1 LHNFAVKNKTVDYFK
16 LCFILLF
23 SETRQKKSMDV
34 NGVERGSDKGSLP
47 ENGQADEQTEG
58 QQFVLSEEFYKDGIT
73 SSSVP
78 PLTSG
83 TVFNLGE
90 SSSDLSLSS
99 GDDMS
104 ISLHSTSDPSGDSG
118 IRQSSMSASSQVS
131 SNGNAASSKK
141 HAGGGDNRRES
152 ATGCGAMN
160 PEEFVRLFGGTTVIN
175 KILIA
180 NNGIAAVKCMRSIRR
195 WAYEMFRN
203 DRAIKFVAM
212 VTPEDLHASA
222 EYIRMADQFIMTSG
236 GSNNNNYANV
246 QVILELAQKMEV
258 QAVWAGWGHASENPK
273 LPELLNKHDII
284 FIGPPAKAM
293 WSLGDKIASSIVAQ
307 TAKVPTLPWSGS
319 GLTIPWKRSQNASNG
334 SLYVPPSLYAQAT
347 VSTVEEGI
355 KVATRIGL
363 PLMIKASEG
372 GGGKGIRKCVNMD
385 EFPTQ
390 FRQVQAEVPGSPI
403 FIMKLATGARHL
415 EVQLLAD
422 CYGNAVSLFGR
433 DCSIQ
438 RRHQKIIEEAPTSV
452 APSELFEQMEKDAV
466 KLAKM
471 VGYISAG
478 TVEYLYL
485 PETQRYYFLEL
496 NPRLQV
502 EHPCTEMV
510 ANVNLPAAQL
520 QIAMGIPLHRIKDI
534 RNLYG
539 ASPFSDTSLNFD
551 SSIERPLP
559 RGHVIAARIT
569 SENPD
574 DGFLPSSGTVQE
586 LNFRS
591 SKNAW
596 GYFSVSAAGGLHEFA
611 DSQFGHC
618 FSWGESRDD
627 AIANM
632 VLALKELSIRGDFRT
647 TVEYLITLLETE
659 DFIQNQFN
667 TQWLDHLIAEKVKA
681 EKPDIIVGV
690 VCLSVLLADVAIVNA
705 FQSFQNSLER
715 GQVLPAKCLINTV
728 DVELTHEDVRYVV
741 EVTRCCPQAYFL
753 VMNGSGVEVEFHRM
767 SDGGMLISYNS
778 NSYTCYMNE
787 EVHQYRVIIGNKTIE
802 FQKKYNPTEVRSPSA
817 GKLVQYL
824 VEDGGHVCACSPVA
838 EMEVMKMIITLS
850 SPENGCIHYVKR
862 PGTLLNPGS
871 LVATLT
877 LDDASHIRTIT
888 DYEGTF
894 PVHSPTA
901 QHAEK
906 LYQTYRDLVSYFN
919 HLLEG
924 YTLPEPYFS
933 ADLREKVEKFFRV
946 LKDPW
951 LPLYELQE
959 SISIISGRIPIEV
972 ESQISQLMFTYA
984 GNITSVLCK
993 FPSQQIAQEL
1003 DSEMAKLSKKQ
1014 DREMFFMSTHGLLT
1028 LVQRYRDGIR
1038 GHMALV
1044 LQDLFRRYLNT
1055 EKHFQQHQYDECV
1068 HALRES
1074 MKDSDRRLVTNAIF
1088 SHHQLAKKNQA
1099 IVMLI
1104 EHIIA
1109 NEPGVIDELKDVLSE
1124 LTTLSKADHG
1134 KVALLARQ
1142 LLIAAHQPSYDTRH
1156 NQVESIFLSALDRFG
1171 QTFQPENLYK
1181 LITSE
1186 TSICDVLHDFFYH
1199 AHSTV
1204 RKAALEVYVRRAY
1217 VAFEVNCLKHHSLA
1231 NCPACS
1237 VVEYQFTLPSS
1248 HPERITSLKRR
1259 TNNNNNNNSRALQ
1272 QQQMC
1277 RVRSMDDDLVGLD
1290 LPDSPNCQR
1299 VGILAAFENFETAVL
1314 NFPQLLGL
1322 FTLKLS
1328 LRSIDG
1334 NSGGGGGGQLVHKSS
1349 SCSEPPLL
1357 AKHTADQ
1364 PIHILN
1370 IAVKTDS
1377 EPKADDASL
1386 SEKFQH
1392 FCMQNK
1398 SLLIEHGIRRIT
1410 FITLTSRA
1418 APKYYTFRSKDHF
1431 QEDRI
1436 YRHLDPAMAFQ
1447 LEIGRMKN
1455 FTLEAVP
1462 TANSKLHLYLG
1473 KGKLNERCQVS
1484 TDYRFFLRYIIRH
1497 SDLISKEASFE
1508 YMRNEGE
1515 RVLLESLDELEVAF
1529 NSHPDAKRCDC
1540 NHIFLNFMPCVTL
1553 DPQKVV
1559 DTVSDIIIRY
1569 GQRLWN
1575 LRVLEAEL
1583 KYSIRLVPHGP
1594 PILMRLTICNQSGYY
1609 LNLELYQEVVDN
1621 DSGQVRYR
1629 GWNLDAPGP
1638 LHNLAVS
1645 TPYQAKDHMQQ
1656 KRYLAQKMGTT
1667 YVYDYPEMF
1676 RQALLKLWRER
1687 NAELGYEDEPSSVEV
1702 LQGVELALDN
1712 HGDLIEVN
1720 RIPGENTC
1728 GMVVWRLTLKTP
1740 EYVNGRDIILIANDM
1755 THLIGSFGVEEDE
1768 LFYKASQLSRQLK
1781 IPRIYVAA
1789 NSGARIGLSD
1799 EVRNTFRIAWEDLD
1813 DPEKGFKYLYLT
1825 PEDYDTLNAGRRT
1838 RIVNAQRI
1846 VEGQELRYVITDI
1859 IGSEDSIGVEN
1870 LRGSGLIAGETTQAY
1885 DEVCVISLV
1894 SCRTV
1899 GIGAYL
1905 VRLGQRTI
1913 QVDNSHI
1920 ILTGAPALNKLLG
1933 REVYS
1938 SNNQLGGTQIMHN
1951 NGVSHAI
1958 AQNEFDGVY
1967 LILKWLSYMPSHR
1980 GAPLPVVSPTDPV
1993 EREVGFYPTKNPYDP
2008 RWLLAGR
2015 PSPLCST
2022 QWESG
2027 FFDRNSWSEIMSGWA
2042 KTVICGRA
2050 RLGGIPCSVIA
2061 VETRTVE
2068 VQVPADPATLDS
2080 ESKLISQAGQV
2091 WFPDSAYKTAQAIN
2105 DFNREQLPLFIFA
2118 NWRGFSGGMKD
2129 MFDQVLKFGAYIVDA
2144 LRKYEQPVFV
2154 YIPPHAELRGGAW
2167 VVVDP
2172 SINSRY
2178 MEMYADSKSRGGV
2191 LEPEGTVEI
2200 KYREKDLR
2208 KTIKRC
2214 DPICQSLLVE
2224 LKGDNVSDELRSEL
2238 EEKLRAR
2245 IDVLLPIYHSVA
2257 VQFADLH
2264 DRAGRMLAKKVI
2276 SKVVDWKTS
2285 RCVFYWRLRRRLA
2298 EEHIKKL
2305 ITEHSFDQPLNNAQ
2319 MNALLQHWF
2328 DSDVGNQQNQNW
2340 ADDQITALWFESQIA
2355 DEQQQSI
2362 VREGLKV
2369 IQHQQAKN
2377 KIKSIFANCPGLL
2390 METAVELVKQLDVG
2404 EQDELLKLFMH
2415 HASGS

>member
-1 LHNFAVKNKTVDYFK
+1 
-16 LCFILLF
+16 
-23 SETRQKKSMDV
+23 MDV
-34 NGVERGSDKGSLP
+34 NGAEHGSDKA
-47 ENGQADEQTEG
+47 GQADEQNEG
-58 QQFVLSEEFYKDGIT
+58 QQFEFYEDDGVV
-73 SSSVP
+73 SSSAP
-78 PLTSG
+78 PLTNG

-118 IRQSSMSASSQVS
+118 IRKSMSASSQIS
-131 SNGNAASSKK
+131 SNGNAANSKK
-141 HAGGGDNRRES
+141 YVGDRRES
-152 ATGCGAMN
+152 GTGCGAMN

-319 GLTIPWKRSQNASNG
+319 GLTIPWKRSENVSNG

-355 KVATRIGL
+355 KIASRIGL

-471 VGYISAG
+471 VGYVSAG

-539 ASPFSDTSLNFD
+539 ASPFGDTSLNFEC
-551 SSIERPLP
+551 SIHRPLP

-596 GYFSVSAAGGLHEFA
+596 GYFSVSTAGGLHEFA

-618 FSWGESRDD
+618 FSWGETRDD

-647 TVEYLITLLETE
+647 TVEYLITLLETD
-659 DFIQNQFN
+659 DFIRDQFD
-667 TQWLDHLIAEKVKA
+667 TQWLDQLIGENVKT
-681 EKPDIIVGV
+681 EKPDVLVGV
-690 VCLSVLLADVAIVNA
+690 VCLSVLLADVTIVNA
-705 FQSFQNSLER
+705 FQSFQNSLDR
-715 GQVLPAKCLINTV
+715 GQVLPAKWLIDSV
-728 DVELTHEDVRYVV
+728 DVELTHEDVRYAV

-767 SDGGMLISYNS
+767 SDGGMLLSYNS

-787 EVHQYRVIIGNKTIE
+787 EVHQYRVIIGNNKTIE
-802 FQKKYNPTEVRSPSA
+802 FQKKYNPTEIRSPSA

-824 VEDGGHVCACSPVA
+824 VEDGDHVCACGPVA
-838 EMEVMKMIITLS
+838 EIEVMKMIITLS
-850 SPENGCIHYVKR
+850 SPANGSIHYVKR
-862 PGTLLNPGS
+862 PGALLNPGS

-877 LDDASHIRTIT
+877 LDDPSRVRRIV
-888 DYEGTF
+888 DYDGTF
-894 PVHSPTA
+894 PVDLPSA
-901 QHAEK
+901 QQHGEK
-906 LYQTYRDLVSYFN
+906 LYQTYRDLVTYFD
-919 HLLEG
+919 HLLQG

-933 ADLREKVEKFFRV
+933 ANLRDKVDKFFRV
-946 LKDPW
+946 LKDPR

-959 SISIISGRIPIEV
+959 SMAVISGRIPIEV
-972 ESQISQLMFTYA
+972 ESQISQLMLAYA

-1003 DSEMAKLSKKQ
+1003 DNEMAKLSKKQ

-1038 GHMALV
+1038 GHMV
-1044 LQDLFRRYLNT
+1044 LILRDLFRRYLNT
-1055 EKHFQQHQYDECV
+1055 EKHFEQHQYDECV
-1068 HALRES
+1068 HALRENL
-1074 MKDSDRRLVTNAIF
+1074 KNSDRRLVTDAIF
-1088 SHHQLAKKNQA
+1088 SHRQLAKKNQA

-1104 EHIIA
+1104 EHVGA
-1109 NEPGVIDELKDVLSE
+1109 NEPGVIDDLKDVLGE

-1199 AHSTV
+1199 PHSTV
-1204 RKAALEVYVRRAY
+1204 RKAALEVYVRRTY
-1217 VAFEVNCLKHHSLA
+1217 VAFEVNCLKHHSLV
-1231 NCPACS
+1231 NCPSCS
-1237 VVEYQFTLPSS
+1237 AVEYQFTLPSS
-1248 HPERITSLKRR
+1248 HPERMVITSSSKCCRR
-1259 TNNNNNNNSRALQ
+1259 RRRRRSRTATTTALSSNRIH
-1272 QQQMC
+1272 QMC
-1277 RVRSMDDDLVGLD
+1277 RICNVDDDDDDDYYYYYSVGLD

-1299 VGILAAFENFETAVL
+1299 IGILAAFENFEMAVV
-1314 NFPQLLGL
+1314 NFDQLLNL

-1328 LRSIDG
+1328 LDPVVVDDRET
-1334 NSGGGGGGQLVHKSS
+1334 NTVESS
-1349 SCSEPPLL
+1349 SQSVLT
-1357 AKHTADQ
+1357 KQQTDQ
-1364 PIHILN
+1364 PIRILN
-1370 IAVKTDS
+1370 IAVKIDS

-1386 SEKFQH
+1386 AEKFQN
-1392 FCMQNK
+1392 FCTRNK
-1398 SLLIEHGIRRIT
+1398 SLLVDHGIRRIT
-1410 FITLTSRA
+1410 FITLTSRT

-1431 QEDRI
+1431 EEDRI

-1473 KGKLNERCQVS
+1473 KGKLNNERRELS
-1484 TDYRFFLRYIIRH
+1484 DYRFFLRYIIRH

-1583 KYSIRLVPHGP
+1583 KYSIRLVAHGP
-1594 PILMRLTICNQSGYY
+1594 PIIMRLTICNQSGYY
-1609 LNLELYQEVVDN
+1609 LNLQLYQEVVDN
-1621 DSGQVRYR
+1621 DSGQVRYKS
-1629 GWNLDAPGP
+1629 WNSDTPGP
-1638 LHNLAVS
+1638 LDNLAVS

-1656 KRYLAQKMGTT
+1656 KRYSAQKMGTT

-1687 NAELGYEDEPSSVEV
+1687 NAEFGYEDEPTSVEV
-1702 LQGVELALDN
+1702 LQGVELALDSRT
-1712 HGDLIEVN
+1712 GDLVEVN

-1755 THLIGSFGVEEDE
+1755 THLIGSFGVEEDQ
-1768 LFYKASQLSRQLK
+1768 LFYQASRLSRQLK

-1789 NSGARIGLSD
+1789 NSGARIGLSA
-1799 EVRNTFRIAWEDLD
+1799 EVRRLFRIAWEDVD
-1813 DPEKGFKYLYLT
+1813 DPDKGFKYFYLT
-1825 PEDYDTLNAGRRT
+1825 PDDYNNLNAAGQRHV
-1838 RIVNAQRI
+1838 VNAQPI
-1846 VEGQELRYVITDI
+1846 VVEGDEIRYKIVDI
-1859 IGSEDSIGVEN
+1859 IGTDRESIGVEN

-1967 LILKWLSYMPSHR
+1967 LILKWLSYIPSYR
-1980 GAPLPVVSPTDPV
+1980 GGPLPIVSPTDPV
-1993 EREVGFYPTKNPYDP
+1993 EREIDFCPTKNPYDP

-2068 VQVPADPATLDS
+2068 VQVPADPASLDS

-2091 WFPDSAYKTAQAIN
+2091 WYPDSAYKTAQAIN

-2191 LEPEGTVEI
+2191 LEPEGIVEI
-2200 KYREKDLR
+2200 KYREKDLLA
-2208 KTIKRC
+2208 TIERC
-2214 DPICQSLLVE
+2214 DPICQSLLVQ
-2224 LKGDNVSDELRSEL
+2224 LQTAADDNSDELRGEL
-2238 EEKLRAR
+2238 EAKLRAR
-2245 IDVLLPIYHSVA
+2245 IDILLPIYHSVA

-2264 DRAGRMLAKKVI
+2264 DRPGRMLAKKVI
-2276 SKVVDWKTS
+2276 SKVVDWKQS
-2285 RCVFYWRLRRRLA
+2285 RSVFYWRLRRRLA
-2298 EEHIKKL
+2298 EEHVKQL
-2305 ITEHSFDQPLNNAQ
+2305 ITDQSFDQPLTNDR

-2340 ADDQITALWFESQIA
+2340 ADDQITALWFENQIA
-2355 DEQQQSI
+2355 QDQQQQSI
-2362 VREGLKV
+2362 VGQGLKQ
-2369 IQHQQAKN
+2369 IQRQQAKK
-2377 KIKSIFANCPGLL
+2377 KIKTIFANCPGLL
-2390 METAVELVKQLDVG
+2390 METAVELVEQLDV
-2404 EQDELLKLFMH
+2404 EQANELVKLFTH
-2415 HASGS
+2415 RAKSPQI

>member
-1 LHNFAVKNKTVDYFK
+1 
-16 LCFILLF
+16 
-23 SETRQKKSMDV
+23 MDV
-34 NGVERGSDKGSLP
+34 NGVEHGSDKGSLA

-58 QQFVLSEEFYKDGIT
+58 QQFVLSEEFYKDEIA
-73 SSSVP
+73 SSPAP

-104 ISLHSTSDPSGDSG
+104 TSLQSTSDPSGDSG
-118 IRQSSMSASSQVS
+118 IRQSMSASSQVS
-131 SNGNAASSKK
+131 SNSNATSSKK
-141 HAGGGDNRRES
+141 HASGGDRRES

-319 GLTIPWKRSQNASNG
+319 GLTIPWKRTQNASNG

-741 EVTRCCPQAYFL
+741 QVTRCCPQAYFL

-894 PVHSPTA
+894 PKHCPTA

-933 ADLREKVEKFFRV
+933 TDLREKVEKFFRV

-959 SISIISGRIPIEV
+959 SISIISG
-972 ESQISQLMFTYA
+972 
-984 GNITSVLCK
+984 
-993 FPSQQIAQEL
+993 
-1003 DSEMAKLSKKQ
+1003 
-1014 DREMFFMSTHGLLT
+1014 H
-1028 LVQRYRDGIR
+1028 
-1038 GHMALV
+1038 
-1044 LQDLFRRYLNT
+1044 
-1055 EKHFQQHQYDECV
+1055 
-1068 HALRES
+1068 
-1074 MKDSDRRLVTNAIF
+1074 
-1088 SHHQLAKKNQA
+1088 
-1099 IVMLI
+1099 
-1104 EHIIA
+1104 
-1109 NEPGVIDELKDVLSE
+1109 
-1124 LTTLSKADHG
+1124 
-1134 KVALLARQ
+1134 
-1142 LLIAAHQPSYDTRH
+1142 
-1156 NQVESIFLSALDRFG
+1156 
-1171 QTFQPENLYK
+1171 
-1181 LITSE
+1181 
-1186 TSICDVLHDFFYH
+1186 
-1199 AHSTV
+1199 
-1204 RKAALEVYVRRAY
+1204 
-1217 VAFEVNCLKHHSLA
+1217 
-1231 NCPACS
+1231 
-1237 VVEYQFTLPSS
+1237 
-1248 HPERITSLKRR
+1248 
-1259 TNNNNNNNSRALQ
+1259 
-1272 QQQMC
+1272 
-1277 RVRSMDDDLVGLD
+1277 
-1290 LPDSPNCQR
+1290 
-1299 VGILAAFENFETAVL
+1299 
-1314 NFPQLLGL
+1314 
-1322 FTLKLS
+1322 
-1328 LRSIDG
+1328 
-1334 NSGGGGGGQLVHKSS
+1334 
-1349 SCSEPPLL
+1349 
-1357 AKHTADQ
+1357 
-1364 PIHILN
+1364 
-1370 IAVKTDS
+1370 
-1377 EPKADDASL
+1377 
-1386 SEKFQH
+1386 
-1392 FCMQNK
+1392 
-1398 SLLIEHGIRRIT
+1398 
-1410 FITLTSRA
+1410 
-1418 APKYYTFRSKDHF
+1418 
-1431 QEDRI
+1431 
-1436 YRHLDPAMAFQ
+1436 
-1447 LEIGRMKN
+1447 
-1455 FTLEAVP
+1455 
-1462 TANSKLHLYLG
+1462 
-1473 KGKLNERCQVS
+1473 
-1484 TDYRFFLRYIIRH
+1484 
-1497 SDLISKEASFE
+1497 
-1508 YMRNEGE
+1508 
-1515 RVLLESLDELEVAF
+1515 
-1529 NSHPDAKRCDC
+1529 
-1540 NHIFLNFMPCVTL
+1540 
-1553 DPQKVV
+1553 
-1559 DTVSDIIIRY
+1559 
-1569 GQRLWN
+1569 
-1575 LRVLEAEL
+1575 
-1583 KYSIRLVPHGP
+1583 
-1594 PILMRLTICNQSGYY
+1594 
-1609 LNLELYQEVVDN
+1609 
-1621 DSGQVRYR
+1621 
-1629 GWNLDAPGP
+1629 
-1638 LHNLAVS
+1638 
-1645 TPYQAKDHMQQ
+1645 
-1656 KRYLAQKMGTT
+1656 
-1667 YVYDYPEMF
+1667 
-1676 RQALLKLWRER
+1676 
-1687 NAELGYEDEPSSVEV
+1687 
-1702 LQGVELALDN
+1702 
-1712 HGDLIEVN
+1712 
-1720 RIPGENTC
+1720 
-1728 GMVVWRLTLKTP
+1728 
-1740 EYVNGRDIILIANDM
+1740 
-1755 THLIGSFGVEEDE
+1755 
-1768 LFYKASQLSRQLK
+1768 
-1781 IPRIYVAA
+1781 
-1789 NSGARIGLSD
+1789 
-1799 EVRNTFRIAWEDLD
+1799 
-1813 DPEKGFKYLYLT
+1813 
-1825 PEDYDTLNAGRRT
+1825 
-1838 RIVNAQRI
+1838 
-1846 VEGQELRYVITDI
+1846 
-1859 IGSEDSIGVEN
+1859 
-1870 LRGSGLIAGETTQAY
+1870 
-1885 DEVCVISLV
+1885 
-1894 SCRTV
+1894 
-1899 GIGAYL
+1899 
-1905 VRLGQRTI
+1905 
-1913 QVDNSHI
+1913 
-1920 ILTGAPALNKLLG
+1920 
-1933 REVYS
+1933 
-1938 SNNQLGGTQIMHN
+1938 
-1951 NGVSHAI
+1951 
-1958 AQNEFDGVY
+1958 
-1967 LILKWLSYMPSHR
+1967 
-1980 GAPLPVVSPTDPV
+1980 
-1993 EREVGFYPTKNPYDP
+1993 
-2008 RWLLAGR
+2008 
-2015 PSPLCST
+2015 
-2022 QWESG
+2022 
-2027 FFDRNSWSEIMSGWA
+2027 
-2042 KTVICGRA
+2042 
-2050 RLGGIPCSVIA
+2050 
-2061 VETRTVE
+2061 
-2068 VQVPADPATLDS
+2068 
-2080 ESKLISQAGQV
+2080 
-2091 WFPDSAYKTAQAIN
+2091 
-2105 DFNREQLPLFIFA
+2105 
-2118 NWRGFSGGMKD
+2118 

-2208 KTIKRC
+2208 TTIKRC

-2224 LKGDNVSDELRSEL
+2224 LKSDNVGDELRSEL

-2245 IDVLLPIYHSVA
+2245 IDALLPVYHSVA

-2285 RCVFYWRLRRRLA
+2285 RCVFYWRLRRRLV
-2298 EEHIKKL
+2298 EEHIKKM
-2305 ITEHSFDQPLNNAQ
+2305 ITEHSFDQPLSNAQ

-2340 ADDQITALWFESQIA
+2340 EDDQITALWFESQIA

-2362 VREGLKV
+2362 VRQGLKE
-2369 IQHQQAKN
+2369 IQRQQAKN
-2377 KIKSIFANCPGLL
+2377 KIKSVFANCPGLL

-2415 HASGS
+2415 HASGT